1 MYSVGTSCG
10 NRACSP
16 DTIASFI
23 QQTIVEL
30 HSFREEIRRSERRES
45 VAIPIIVTP
54 LDENLNPV
62 GAEFS
67 AVTRDVCCSGIGLFH
82 TKHIT
87 ARWVEIEMSTP
98 ATHQELRLLAEVH
111 HCTRVGKFFLI
122 GCQFTTSQ
130 AE

>member
-30 HSFREEIRRSERRES
+30 HSFHEEIRRSERRES
-45 VAIPIIVTP
+45 VAIPLIVTP
-54 LDENLNPV
+54 LDENLNPT
-62 GAEFS
+62 GDEFS

-82 TKHIT
+82 TKRLT
-87 ARWVEIEMSTP
+87 APWLEIEMSTP
-98 ATHQELRLLAEVH
+98 VTCQEMRLLAKVQ
-111 HCTRVGKFFLI
+111 HCTPVGKFFLI
-122 GCQFTTSQ
+122 GCQFAAAQ
-130 AE
+130 GE